1 MKSPIKTLL
10 VDDQASFREAMH
22 ILLELDSS
30 VEVVAEAANGEEAL
44 KLIAE
49 HMPQV
54 VLMDLQMPVMCGAE
68 ATRRIRDRHPGI
80 RVLVLSV
87 FDQEKDVFEA
97 LRAGASGYILKNTP
111 MAQMMDAIRV
121 VAAGQTYLQPT
132 IATQVVAEFNRL
144 SRPIT
149 LSGEERRLA
158 SMLSEREVEILQH
171 LVRGMS
177 NKEIA
182 TALSLTEGT
191 VKNHMTRI
199 LDKLQVPDRT
209 GAALR
214 ARDLGLG

>member
-44 KLIAE
+44 KLTAE

-54 VLMDLQMPVMCGAE
+54 VLMDLQMPVMCGTE

-111 MAQMMDAIRV
+111 MPQMLDAIRV
-121 VAAGQTYLQPT
+121 VASGQAYLQPT

-182 TALSLTEGT
+182 SALSLTEGT

-209 GAALR
+209 GAALK

>member
-1 MKSPIKTLL
+1 MNSPIKTLL

-44 KLIAE
+44 KLTTE
-49 HMPQV
+49 LMPQV

-68 ATRRIRDRHPGI
+68 ATRRIRDRHPSI

-111 MAQMMDAIRV
+111 MPQMLDAIRV

-149 LSGEERRLA
+149 LSGEEQRLA

-182 TALSLTEGT
+182 SALSLTEGT

-209 GAALR
+209 GAALK

>member
-44 KLIAE
+44 ELTTE

-54 VLMDLQMPVMCGAE
+54 VLMDLQMPVMSGAE

-111 MAQMMDAIRV
+111 MPQMLDAIRV

-144 SRPIT
+144 SRPIA

-158 SMLSEREVEILQH
+158 GMLSEREVEILQH

-182 TALSLTEGT
+182 SALSLTEGT

-209 GAALR
+209 GAALK

>member
-1 MKSPIKTLL
+1 MNSPIKTLL

-44 KLIAE
+44 KLTTE

-68 ATRRIRDRHPGI
+68 ATRRIRDRHPSI

-111 MAQMMDAIRV
+111 MPQMLDAIRV

-149 LSGEERRLA
+149 LSGEEQRLA

-182 TALSLTEGT
+182 SALSLTEGT

-209 GAALR
+209 GAALK

>member
-44 KLIAE
+44 KLTTE

-149 LSGEERRLA
+149 LSGEGRRLA
-158 SMLSEREVEILQH
+158 SMLSQREVEILQH

-182 TALSLTEGT
+182 SALSLTEGT

-209 GAALR
+209 GAALK

>member
-1 MKSPIKTLL
+1 MNAPIKTLL

-44 KLIAE
+44 KLTSE

-68 ATRRIRDRHPGI
+68 ATRRIRDRHPGV

-111 MAQMMDAIRV
+111 MAHMMDAIRI

-158 SMLSEREVEILQH
+158 SMLSQREVEILQH

-182 TALSLTEGT
+182 SALSLTEGT

-209 GAALR
+209 GAALK

>member
-1 MKSPIKTLL
+1 
-10 VDDQASFREAMH
+10 MH

-44 KLIAE
+44 KLTAE

-111 MAQMMDAIRV
+111 MPQMLDAIRV

-182 TALSLTEGT
+182 SALSLTEGT

-209 GAALR
+209 GAALK

>member
-1 MKSPIKTLL
+1 MNAPIKTLL

-44 KLIAE
+44 KLSAE

-121 VAAGQTYLQPT
+121 VAAGQTYLQPS

-158 SMLSEREVEILQH
+158 SMLSQREVEILQH

-182 TALSLTEGT
+182 SALSLTEGT

-209 GAALR
+209 GAALK